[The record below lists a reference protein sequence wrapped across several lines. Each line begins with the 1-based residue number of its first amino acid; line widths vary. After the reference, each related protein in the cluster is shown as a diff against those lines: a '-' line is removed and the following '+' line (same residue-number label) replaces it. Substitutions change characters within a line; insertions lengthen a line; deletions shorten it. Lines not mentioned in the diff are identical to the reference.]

1 MIISNLFMKKI
12 LLLLFTLVIT
22 KSNIYAIDTQ
32 KIVINVTGIGLSQ
45 EDAKRNSYVKSLE
58 YCYEGLLPQNE
69 RINYSKIT
77 RDSLNILMINLFE
90 NPRLIDEYK
99 NNSGKWSSTY
109 QLTLDVNKL
118 IYLSNDNNIS
128 KDTSSNNFVMKIKI
142 EQLLEKFEI
151 DLIRNLIFNLDEIL
165 NRSFEYN
172 LKIDEPTATDSRNIN
187 WNIPL
192 KVDINCNQNI
202 TFANSY
208 LNNVLKEISLSEEKK
223 IEYKNKYKKEFTL
236 VINDNNFFLRSQ
248 LSYDIFKLL
257 YINWEN
263 YLNRYQLFLGDSIIE
278 IKPTSFFKNEIGK
291 FNGIGRSDG
300 MGYESTMIGVSFN
313 LPKPSE
319 LVANITFNDIKT
331 LSELGKSYNY
341 TIKKK
346 PENIKYEIGKFSII
360 QGGII
365 VYLSDDSTK
374 GLVIPSTGQS
384 KKNSTAEYF
393 YDKSW
398 NDINNELTK
407 LDLDNGLILNGYLD
421 WKLPTSYQMN
431 LILQNIISDKSN
443 SLKFQTRYACDCPV
457 YDENSSDSYQ
467 NTFYISHG
475 ELKKERKDSR
485 SYIIPIRIFD
495 LDSSIT
501 YNSIIFKDDLD
512 STKISEN
519 EKFEEYQLASIVAG
533 RAIFEYDSISRL
545 WCNRPDARALM
556 FYARENNIE
565 KFEDVPDLSSYY
577 NSQATSRLNSCQ
589 ILLTS
594 RGDSLFLLLKYKN
607 RIIYQYSMGVNE
619 TKYSSKEIYVNSL
632 NNFDLSGQEE
642 IAFEGEETGMFLS
655 GGKNYKIKI
664 GEVLSVTFLNEYE
677 EECVYT
683 FKKIK

>member
-1 MIISNLFMKKI
+1 MKKI
-12 LLLLFTLVIT
+12 LLLLLTLVIT
-22 KSNIYAIDTQ
+22 KSNIYASDSQ
-32 KIVINVTGIGLSQ
+32 KIVINVTGIGLTQ

-58 YCYEGLLPQNE
+58 YCYEGLLPKNE

-77 RDSLNILMINLFE
+77 RDSLSILMTNLFE

-192 KVDINCNQNI
+192 KADINCNQNI

-236 VINDNNFFLRSQ
+236 VINDNNYFLRSQ

-263 YLNRYQLFLGDSIIE
+263 YLNRYQLFLGDSIID

-313 LPKPSE
+313 LPNPSE

-365 VYLSDDSTK
+365 VYLSVDSTK
-374 GLVIPSTGQS
+374 GLVIPSTGES
-384 KKNSTAEYF
+384 KKNSTAKYF

-431 LILQNIISDKSN
+431 LILQNIISDNSN

-457 YDENSSDSYQ
+457 GDENPSDYYQ

-501 YNSIIFKDDLD
+501 YNNIIFKDDLD

-519 EKFEEYQLASIVAG
+519 EKIEKYQLVSIVAG

-545 WCNRPDARALM
+545 WCNRPDARTFM
-556 FYARENNIE
+556 FNARENNIE
-565 KFEDVPDLSSYY
+565 KIEDVPDLSSCY
-577 NSQATSRLNSCQ
+577 NSQATNRLNSCQ
-589 ILLTS
+589 ILLKPI
-594 RGDSLFLLLKYKN
+594 GNSLFFILKYKN
-607 RIIYQYSMGVNE
+607 RIIYQNPIEFNE

-664 GEVLSVTFLNEYE
+664 GEVLSVTFLNEYD